1 MVWLNFNKPLS
12 TKSLQYDPKYIPK
25 VKSSELKDLLQAS
38 YSRNTPARE
47 IGKKYGYTLDD
58 SLSNAEQKVFLDK
71 ENNPKIVFTGSRKGA
86 DVVTD
91 IALGVGLAGITP
103 RFQRSSKLV
112 DKVKE
117 KYKNKPITAIGD
129 SLGGSLAESVGGKV
143 DKVITTS
150 KGVGLFGIGKQIR
163 PNQTDISA
171 SNDVISIFKK
181 TQSGGKKV
189 IIKGTKNII
198 NPWASHDYRNLD
210 KIDKTF

>member
-1 MVWLNFNKPLS
+1 MNFNKPLS
-12 TKSLQYDPKYIPK
+12 TKNIQYDPKYIPK
-25 VKSSELKDLLQAS
+25 VKSSELKDLIQAS
-38 YSRNTPARE
+38 YSRNNPARD

-71 ENNPKIVFTGSRKGA
+71 DKNPKIVFTGSRKGA
-86 DVVTD
+86 DVLTD
-91 IALGVGLAGITP
+91 IALGAGLAGFTP
-103 RFQRSSKLV
+103 RFQRSSALV

-117 KYKNKPITAIGD
+117 KYKNRPITALGD

-163 PNQTDISA
+163 PNQTDIRA
-171 SNDVISIFKK
+171 SNDAISVLRN

-189 IIKGTKNII
+189 TIKGTKGIF
-198 NPWASHDYRNLD
+198 NPFISHDYRNLD

>member
-1 MVWLNFNKPLS
+1 MPFNKPLS

-25 VKSSELKDLLQAS
+25 VKSTELKDLLQAS

-58 SLSNAEQKVFLDK
+58 SLSNAEQKVFIDK
-71 ENNPKIVFTGSRKGA
+71 DNNPKIVFTGSRKGA
-86 DVVTD
+86 DVITD
-91 IALGVGLAGITP
+91 LAILTGTAGLTP

-117 KYKNKPITAIGD
+117 KYKNRPVSVYGD
-129 SLGGSLAESVGGKV
+129 SLGGTLAESVGGKV

-150 KGVGLFGIGKQIR
+150 KGVGLFGIGKSIR
-163 PNQTDISA
+163 PNQTDIRA
-171 SNDVISIFKK
+171 SNDVISVLRN

-189 IIKGTKNII
+189 TIKGTKGII
-198 NPWASHDYRNLD
+198 NPFASHDYRNLD

>member
-1 MVWLNFNKPLS
+1 MPFNKPLS

-25 VKSSELKDLLQAS
+25 VKSSELKDLIQAS

-47 IGKKYGYTLDD
+47 IGKKHGYTLDD
-58 SLSNAEQKVFLDK
+58 SLSNAEQKVFIDK
-71 ENNPKIVFTGSRKGA
+71 DNNPKIVFTGSRKGA
-86 DVVTD
+86 DVITD
-91 IALGVGLAGITP
+91 LAVLTGLAGFTP
-103 RFQRSSKLV
+103 RFQRSSALV

-117 KYKNKPITAIGD
+117 KYKNRPITALGD
-129 SLGGSLAESVGGKV
+129 SVGGTLSESVGGKV

-163 PNQTDISA
+163 PNQTDIRA
-171 SNDVISIFKK
+171 SNDVISVLRN

-189 IIKGTKNII
+189 TIKGTKNIF
-198 NPWASHDYRNLD
+198 NPFASHNYRLLD